1 MIFELKT
8 VWEFRK
14 TNGPQP
20 RNIANPAG
28 KCESAF
34 EHALIFYL
42 VCFLL
47 RKTNTFC
54 FLVKCGFWSQP
65 HEDGRKICIRHL
77 ENSTFEKSLF
87 Y

>member
-8 VWEFRK
+8 VWEFGK
-14 TNGPQP
+14 TNGPHT

-34 EHALIFYL
+34 EHALIFIWFVFYL
-42 VCFLL
+42 G
-47 RKTNTFC
+47 KTNTFC
-54 FLVKCGFWSQP
+54 FLVKCGFWSQR

-77 ENSTFEKSLF
+77 ENSIFEKSLF